1 LSQQSSNISV
11 KKEKNVLLDL
21 KESTLKSNLD
31 IFILVNTKHFGAL
44 SGYDLLLFFRKKY
57 GPLISAGTMYA
68 QLYAMERKKL
78 IEGKDP
84 SSGARKFTLTTEG
97 ERTLEIVLALK
108 NEVLSLTESIF
119 SP

>member
-1 LSQQSSNISV
+1 
-11 KKEKNVLLDL
+11 
-21 KESTLKSNLD
+21 
-31 IFILVNTKHFGAL
+31 
-44 SGYDLLLFFRKKY
+44 
-57 GPLISAGTMYA
+57 
-68 QLYAMERKKL
+68 L